1 MKIAIW
7 HNLPS
12 GGAKRALYY
21 QIKGLLEKG
30 HTVKAWCPPTVNR
43 TYLPLENLI
52 EENIVPLDWR
62 TRQPNWLLPSKFIAY
77 SNTVYDLKALDQHCQ
92 ICAEQINQEK
102 FEILLAHN
110 SIFLPATSI
119 GKYVNIPKII
129 YLQEPYRK
137 LYEAS
142 PNSPW
147 SALPLSKEFILSP
160 KYWKRI
166 VGDLIEVQAARIR
179 VREEISN
186 AKAYDMILVNS
197 RFSRE
202 SVLRAYGLES
212 KVCYL
217 GVDTELFR
225 PTQLQREN
233 FVVGMGSIGFNKG
246 IDRAI
251 RTIATIPL
259 EKRPNLLWI
268 GNVAYKTYQQ
278 EMEKLA
284 KSLGV
289 NFIPK
294 VQLTDQEIVDILSR
308 ATVML
313 YTSRLE
319 PFGFAPLEAN
329 ACETPVV
336 AIAEGGVRETIK
348 DGINGIVI
356 DDDNPTAIGQAVLNL
371 LDNPELAGVMGIAA
385 RKRVIEK
392 WTWSQSIE
400 TLEKYLLEAINL
412 KLKNNE

>member
-21 QIKGLLEKG
+21 QIKGLREKG
-30 HTVKAWCPPTVNR
+30 HTLKAWCPPTANR
-43 TYLPLENLI
+43 TYLPIKDLI
-52 EENIVPLDWR
+52 EENIVPLDWQP
-62 TRQPNWLLPSKFIAY
+62 RQPNWLLTPKFISY
-77 SNTVYDLKALDQHCQ
+77 SNTVSYLKALDKHCQ
-92 ICAEQINQEK
+92 ICAEQINQER

-110 SIFLPATSI
+110 GTFLPVTSI
-119 GKYVNIPKII
+119 SQYVNVPKIL
-129 YLQEPYRK
+129 YLHEPYRK

-147 SALPLSKEFILSP
+147 AALPVSKEFILSP

-166 VGDLIEVQAARIR
+166 IGDLIEVQAARLR

-186 AKAYDMILVNS
+186 AKVYNTILVNS

-202 SVLRAYGLES
+202 SVLRAYGLEA

-217 GVDTELFR
+217 GVDSELFQ
-225 PTQLQREN
+225 PTQSKREN
-233 FVVGMGSIGFNKG
+233 FVVGIGSIGFNKG

-251 RTIATIPL
+251 RAVATIPL
-259 EKRPNLLWI
+259 EKRPALLWI
-268 GNVAYKTYQQ
+268 SNVAYKTYQQ
-278 EMEKLA
+278 EMEQLA
-284 KSLGV
+284 QSLAV

-294 VQLTDQEIVDILSR
+294 VQLTDAEMIDIISR
-308 ATVML
+308 AAVML

-336 AIAEGGVRETIK
+336 AIAEGGIRETIK

-356 DDDNPTAIGQAVLNL
+356 NDDNPTAIGQAVLKL
-371 LDNPELAGVMGIAA
+371 LENPELARVMGINA
-385 RKRVIEK
+385 RKKVVEK
-392 WTWSQSIE
+392 WSWNQSME
-400 TLEKYLLEAINL
+400 TLEKYLVEAINGT
-412 KLKNNE
+412 N